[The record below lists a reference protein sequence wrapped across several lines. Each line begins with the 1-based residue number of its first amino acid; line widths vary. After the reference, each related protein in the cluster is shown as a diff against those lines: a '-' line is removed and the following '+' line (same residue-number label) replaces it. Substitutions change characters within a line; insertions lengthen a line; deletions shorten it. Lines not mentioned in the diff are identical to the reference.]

1 MSKTSRRKNW
11 EEGEDPALQERVGRV
26 TFLGPFGDPA
36 FLPPADVNENAGELV
51 IRVELPGVRGEEIAV
66 FVQGEKI
73 EVVGEKK
80 QDPCGSEI
88 SFLCLE
94 RTFGNFR
101 RTFETTGCLNMGLVK
116 AVLKDGVLVLSIPKC
131 EERRGKRRRITVAT
145 EQG

>member
-1 MSKTSRRKNW
+1 MSKTSGKKKW
-11 EEGEDPALQERVGRV
+11 ERGEDVVLQERVGRV
-26 TFLGPFGDPA
+26 TFLDPFGDPA

-51 IRVELPGVRGEEIAV
+51 IRVELPGVRKNEVAV
-66 FVQGEKI
+66 FVQGENI

-80 QDPCGSEI
+80 RDACGSDI

-116 AVLKDGVLVLSIPKC
+116 AVLKDGVLVLCIPKC
-131 EERRGKRRRITVAT
+131 EEQRGKRRRIMVAT
-145 EQG
+145 EEE

>member
-1 MSKTSRRKNW
+1 MSKTSGKKKW
-11 EEGEDPALQERVGRV
+11 ERGEDVVLQERVGRV
-26 TFLGPFGDPA
+26 TFLDPFGDPA

-51 IRVELPGVRGEEIAV
+51 IRVELPGVRKNEVAV
-66 FVQGEKI
+66 FVQGENI

-80 QDPCGSEI
+80 RDACGSDI

-116 AVLKDGVLVLSIPKC
+116 AMLKDGVLVLCIPKC
-131 EERRGKRRRITVAT
+131 EEQRGKRRRIMVAT
-145 EQG
+145 EEE

>member
-1 MSKTSRRKNW
+1 MSKTSGRKKW
-11 EEGEDPALQERVGRV
+11 ERGEDAVLQEGVGRV
-26 TFLGPFGDPA
+26 TFLDPFGDPA

-51 IRVELPGVRGEEIAV
+51 IRVELPGVRENEVAV
-66 FVQGEKI
+66 FVQGENI

-80 QDPCGSEI
+80 RDSCGSDI

-116 AVLKDGVLVLSIPKC
+116 AVLKDGVLVLCIPKC
-131 EERRGKRRRITVAT
+131 EEQRGKRRRIMVAT
-145 EQG
+145 EEE